1 MSCRFF
7 HLILR
12 RSSSSST
19 MFLNEM
25 ITKVS

>member
-19 MFLNEM
+19 MFLN
-25 ITKVS
+25 